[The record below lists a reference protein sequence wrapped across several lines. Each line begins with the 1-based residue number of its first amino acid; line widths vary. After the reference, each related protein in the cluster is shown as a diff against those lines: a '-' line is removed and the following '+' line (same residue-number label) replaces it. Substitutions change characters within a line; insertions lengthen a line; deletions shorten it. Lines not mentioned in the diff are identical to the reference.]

1 MRVSMRSKE
10 LKFKVTLPVPLSMG
24 GIVIRC
30 IPKEKLS
37 NEQKK
42 IALQIFKGLKG
53 TLKAYRGLKIV
64 EVESQSGEYISIT
77 L

>member
-10 LKFKVTLPVPLSMG
+10 LKFKLTLPVPLSMG
-24 GIVIRC
+24 GIVIKC
-30 IPKEKLS
+30 IPKSKLS
-37 NEQKK
+37 NEEKK
-42 IALQIFKGLKG
+42 IVLKLFKGVKG
-53 TLKAYRGLKIV
+53 TLKEYRGLKIV